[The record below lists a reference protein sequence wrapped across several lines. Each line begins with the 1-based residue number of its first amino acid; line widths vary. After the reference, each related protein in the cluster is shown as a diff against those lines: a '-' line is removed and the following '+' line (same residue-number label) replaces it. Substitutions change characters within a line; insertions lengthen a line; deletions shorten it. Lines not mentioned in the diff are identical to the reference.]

1 MKYIANK
8 HGPELLGTDAA
19 MIGRVEMVANQI
31 SELKGSVTMPCYTT
45 GDRTGIT
52 TELLKR
58 VGPIVNFL
66 GQNKFLCGDQVTY
79 PDFIFFELIDFMALP
94 HHFHCILLHLR
105 NIKISSKKSQSK
117 G

>member
-79 PDFIFFELIDFMALP
+79 PDFIFFELIDFMQ
-94 HHFHCILLHLR
+94 F
-105 NIKISSKKSQSK
+105 ISQKQLYERYPVLEDYH
-117 G
+117 